1 MQNSACSN
9 TDAVLFESLAKTTT
23 LMATQTPP
31 LMATP
36 NSPTPAMG

>member
-1 MQNSACSN
+1 MKNF
-9 TDAVLFESLAKTTT
+9 DASQLSYFTGT

-36 NSPTPAMG
+36 NSPTPALV